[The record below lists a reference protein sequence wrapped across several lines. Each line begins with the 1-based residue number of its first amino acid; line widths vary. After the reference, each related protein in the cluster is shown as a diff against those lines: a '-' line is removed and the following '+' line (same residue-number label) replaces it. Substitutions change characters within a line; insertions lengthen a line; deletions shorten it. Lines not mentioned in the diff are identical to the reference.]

1 MTAVLDSILS
11 APAPVVC
18 AIVAAFVFAE
28 DALFFGFVIPGETA
42 AILGGVEASRGTVSV
57 GVMALIVVL
66 AAIVGDSV
74 GYEIG
79 RTLGSRLRR
88 TPLLRRHADRLAA
101 AEGFLARRGGSAVF
115 LGRFVA
121 LFRALMPA
129 MAGAARMPYRRFLL
143 FNALGGL
150 VWGSGCVAL
159 GYVAGNS
166 YRTVEQTVGRGAAL
180 AVTAVVLLAL
190 VVWRVRRHRGRV
202 GASGPA

>member
-1 MTAVLDSILS
+1 
-11 APAPVVC
+11 
-18 AIVAAFVFAE
+18 
-28 DALFFGFVIPGETA
+28 
-42 AILGGVEASRGTVSV
+42 
-57 GVMALIVVL
+57 
-66 AAIVGDSV
+66 
-74 GYEIG
+74 
-79 RTLGSRLRR
+79 
-88 TPLLRRHADRLAA
+88 
-101 AEGFLARRGGSAVF
+101 VF